1 MVIGGGG
8 HYPAGDS
15 HSLGIGSI
23 NFMGMH
29 VLLAEDDRQLQ
40 RQLAEQ
46 LTQFGHQVE
55 TADDGLGALAIIG
68 QKAFDIVILDWMMPG
83 VDGITVLRQ
92 LREGG
97 MNVPVLMLTAL
108 GQVFDK
114 VEGFDAGADDYVV
127 KPVDPLELNARVNAL
142 VRARRTTEQPSDTV
156 SAGDITIS
164 PSRLRAWRNGRP
176 LNLSQTEFKLLLEL
190 ARNAG
195 TIVTRPMLIE
205 RIWGLDF
212 MPTTNLVDAHIRH
225 LRVKLTEHGDDPI
238 STQRGMGYL
247 LRA

>member
-1 MVIGGGG
+1 M
-8 HYPAGDS
+8 S
-15 HSLGIGSI
+15 
-23 NFMGMH
+23 MH
-29 VLLAEDDRQLQ
+29 VLLVEDDRQLQ

-46 LTQFGHQVE
+46 LSQFGHQVE
-55 TADDGLGALAIIG
+55 TADDGLAALAIVG
-68 QKAFDIVILDWMMPG
+68 QKAFDIVVLDWMMPG

-127 KPVDPLELNARVNAL
+127 KPVDPLELNARLNAL
-142 VRARRTTEQPSDTV
+142 VRARRTNDQPSDTV

-164 PSRLRAWRNGRP
+164 PSRLRAWRGGRP

-225 LRVKLTEHGDDPI
+225 LRVKLVEQGDDPI
-238 STQRGMGYL
+238 STQRGMGYM

>member
-1 MVIGGGG
+1 MAMQIFLV
-8 HYPAGDS
+8 
-15 HSLGIGSI
+15 
-23 NFMGMH
+23 
-29 VLLAEDDRQLQ
+29 EDDKPLQ

-46 LTQFGHQVE
+46 LSQFGHKVE
-55 TADDGLGALAIIG
+55 TADDGLAALAIIG
-68 QKAFDIVILDWMMPG
+68 QKAFDVVILDWMMPG
-83 VDGITVLRQ
+83 VDGVTVLRQ

-97 MNVPVLMLTAL
+97 MHVPVLMLTAL

-114 VEGFDAGADDYVV
+114 VEGFEAGADDYVV
-127 KPVDPLELNARVNAL
+127 KPVDPLELNARLNAL
-142 VRARRTTEQPSDTV
+142 VRARRTNDQPSDTV
-156 SAGDITIS
+156 RAGDITIS
-164 PSRLRAWRNGRP
+164 PSRLCAWRNGRP

-190 ARNAG
+190 ARDAG
-195 TIVTRPMLIE
+195 SIVTRPMLIE